1 MDPSLFQ
8 APAIADAVEHFVHA
22 IESSSGSALGKVG
35 TNWIVGQLE
44 RFYKKHLKDDD
55 GETQV
60 VSMCRLLELYG
71 DLDARLVDLEESGY
85 TSEALRK
92 AFSDPQ
98 ASRLIEAAC
107 IAVTETDDA
116 TKRDTLARLVAARV
130 VAKNES
136 RHAIYLRIATEAV
149 RDLQPR
155 HLVILG
161 QMFLV
166 QWVPFPPLPND
177 GREVIDIY
185 AEWLDKTLQRLD
197 TIDATLEDMAHLQS
211 LSMLVP
217 GTPSS
222 VMENEQTLPT
232 HGNPFVY
239 SLTTRGLPEQAL
251 MQSASVK
258 RAARLLDARMDLFS
272 RDLDR
277 IALGDYE
284 LTGAGQ
290 ILAIGVMRERGIEF
304 DVNLAVYEDL
314 GKAPE
319 LR

>member
-98 ASRLIEAAC
+98 ASR
-107 IAVTETDDA
+107 
-116 TKRDTLARLVAARV
+116 LARLVAARV